1 MKIRYLWLLV
11 LLTLWFPAGASADSW
26 DAFLTPQEEESLFK
40 GTLQSIDRMA
50 RVLSVNEHSFQFTPS
65 TRFFMRNGEPTSA
78 WNLRPGMQVG
88 LVVER
93 GVQGAREEVG
103 GQDLFALSKVVI
115 LKP

>member
-1 MKIRYLWLLV
+1 
-11 LLTLWFPAGASADSW
+11 
-26 DAFLTPQEEESLFK
+26 
-40 GTLQSIDRMA
+40 
-50 RVLSVNEHSFQFTPS
+50 
-65 TRFFMRNGEPTSA
+65 
-78 WNLRPGMQVG
+78 MQVG